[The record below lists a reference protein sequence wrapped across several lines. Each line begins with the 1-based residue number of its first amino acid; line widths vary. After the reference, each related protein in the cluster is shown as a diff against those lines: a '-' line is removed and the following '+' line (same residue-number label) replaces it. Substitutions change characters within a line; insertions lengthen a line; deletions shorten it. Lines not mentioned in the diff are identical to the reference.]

1 MTRRR
6 TGGRSR
12 SSGARR
18 PAAAGVRSGSGG
30 TARDYPRTAR
40 LNQLVQ
46 EIVAEEI
53 ERLEDDRLGFL
64 TVVAVEVE
72 PDLRRAIVWYT
83 SLADALPGG
92 PGPEM
97 ASGGGGGGGDT
108 RPAPRTGES
117 GEDREELVE
126 ALEEHRPRLQ
136 AAIARQ
142 ARLKR
147 TPELRFEPDP
157 VTRQAQRV
165 EAILRDIG
173 ADE

>member
-6 TGGRSR
+6 SRGRSRASGGRST
-12 SSGARR
+12 GA
-18 PAAAGVRSGSGG
+18 ASGG

-40 LNQLVQ
+40 LNHLVH

-53 ERLEDDRLGFL
+53 ERIDDDRLGFL
-64 TVVAVEVE
+64 TVVAVEVA
-72 PDLRRAIVWYT
+72 PDLRHAVVLYT
-83 SLADALPGG
+83 TLGDQ
-92 PGPEM
+92 PEV
-97 ASGGGGGGGDT
+97 AS
-108 RPAPRTGES
+108 
-117 GEDREELVE
+117 EDLDELVD

-147 TPELRFEPDP
+147 TPELTFERDP
-157 VTRQAQRV
+157 VSQQAQRV

-173 ADE
+173 DSE